1 VSTGIVARLRAPL
14 TGRADLGEV
23 LGSGWGSRSAADLA
37 RRPVRLGGSSATLG
51 DLFDLSG
58 PASGTIRFEGDLRQV
73 DRLAAGLAEGA
84 VIVEGHV
91 GEEVGLGMSGGSVVV
106 RGNAGPRAG
115 AAPPEARRGM
125 SGGELVI
132 HGNAGPE
139 AGVRMRRGLIAIGG
153 RAVANAG
160 AMMIAGTVVVLGA
173 AGPGA
178 GLWSK
183 RGSIVALGN
192 VFVPQTYRYACT
204 YQPSWLRLTLSRL
217 RVAYEL
223 PVKPRHLTGF
233 YHRYSGDL
241 ADLGRGEILE
251 WTAK

>member
-1 VSTGIVARLRAPL
+1 VSDGILARLRTPL
-14 TGRADLGEV
+14 TERADLGEV
-23 LGSGWGSRSAADLA
+23 LGAGWGSMSPAELA
-37 RRPVRLGGSSATLG
+37 RRPVRLGARPATFG
-51 DLFDLSG
+51 DLFELG
-58 PASGTIRFEGDLRQV
+58 GQASGSIRFEGDLRQV
-73 DRLAAGLAEGA
+73 DRLAAGMAEGA
-84 VIVEGHV
+84 VVIEGPV
-91 GEEVGLGMSGGSVVV
+91 GEEVALGMAGGSVVV

-115 AAPPEARRGM
+115 GAPPEARRGM
-125 SGGELVI
+125 SGGELII

-139 AGVRMRRGLIAIGG
+139 AGARMRRGLIAIGG

-183 RGSIVALGN
+183 RGSVVALSN
-192 VFVPQTYRYACT
+192 VFVPQTYRYDCT
-204 YQPSWLRLTLSRL
+204 YQPAWVRLTLSRL

-233 YHRYSGDL
+233 YRRYSGDL

-251 WTAK
+251 WTAQ

>member
-1 VSTGIVARLRAPL
+1 VSNGVVARLRAPL
-14 TGRADLGEV
+14 TERADLGEV
-23 LGSGWGSRSAADLA
+23 LGAGWGSMSPADLA
-37 RRPVRLGGSSATLG
+37 RRPVRMGGRAATFG
-51 DLFDLSG
+51 DLFEVGGQAGGS
-58 PASGTIRFEGDLRQV
+58 IRLEGDLRQV
-73 DRLAAGLAEGA
+73 DRLAAGLTEGTVIAES
-84 VIVEGHV
+84 HV

-125 SGGELVI
+125 SGGELII

-139 AGVRMRRGLIAIGG
+139 AGARMRRGLIAIGG

-192 VFVPQTYRYACT
+192 VFVPQTYRYDCT
-204 YQPSWLRLTLSRL
+204 YQPAWLRLTLSRL
-217 RVAYEL
+217 RAAYEL
-223 PVKPRHLTGF
+223 PVKTRHLTGF
-233 YHRYSGDL
+233 YRRYSGDL

-251 WTAK
+251 WTAQ

>member
-1 VSTGIVARLRAPL
+1 MSDGILARLRTPL
-14 TGRADLGEV
+14 TERADLGEV
-23 LGSGWGSRSAADLA
+23 LGAGWGSLSPAELA
-37 RRPVRLGGSSATLG
+37 RRPVRMGGRTATFG
-51 DLFDLSG
+51 DLFELGGQAAGS
-58 PASGTIRFEGDLRQV
+58 IRLQGDLRQV
-73 DRLAAGLAEGA
+73 DRLAAGLADGV
-84 VIVEGHV
+84 VIVEGNV

-115 AAPPEARRGM
+115 AAAQEARRGM
-125 SGGELVI
+125 SGGELII

-139 AGVRMRRGLIAIGG
+139 AGARMRRGLIAIGG

-183 RGSIVALGN
+183 RGSVVALGN

-204 YQPSWLRLTLSRL
+204 YQPVWLRLTLSRL

-233 YHRYSGDL
+233 YRRYCGDL

-251 WTAK
+251 WTAQ

>member
-1 VSTGIVARLRAPL
+1 
-14 TGRADLGEV
+14 V
-23 LGSGWGSRSAADLA
+23 LGIGWGSLGPTDLA
-37 RRPVRLGGSSATLG
+37 RRPVRAGGRAATFG
-51 DLFDLSG
+51 DLFELAGQAGGS
-58 PASGTIRFEGDLRQV
+58 IRFEGDLRQV
-73 DRLAAGLAEGA
+73 DRLAAGLAQGM
-84 VIVEGHV
+84 VIVDGHV
-91 GEEVGLGMSGGSVVV
+91 GEEVGLGMSGGSIVV

-115 AAPPEARRGM
+115 AAAAEARRGM
-125 SGGELVI
+125 SGGELII

-139 AGVRMRRGLIAIGG
+139 AGARMRRGLIAIGG

-192 VFVPQTYRYACT
+192 VFVPQTYRYDCT
-204 YQPSWLRLTLSRL
+204 YQPGWLRLTLSRL
-217 RVAYEL
+217 RVAYQL

-233 YHRYSGDL
+233 YRRYSGDL

-251 WTAK
+251 WTAQ

>member
-1 VSTGIVARLRAPL
+1 MDPA
-14 TGRADLGEV
+14 E
-23 LGSGWGSRSAADLA
+23 LA
-37 RRPVRLGGSSATLG
+37 RRPVGLGVRSVSLG

-58 PASGTIRFEGDLRQV
+58 RASGCIRFEGDLRQA

-91 GEEVGLGMSGGSVVV
+91 GEEVGVGMSGGGIVV

-115 AAPPEARRGM
+115 AAAPDARRGM

-132 HGNAGPE
+132 HGSAGAE
-139 AGVRMRRGLIAIGG
+139 AGARMRRGFIAVGG
-153 RAVANAG
+153 RAQANAG
-160 AMMIAGTVVVLGA
+160 AMMIAGTLVVLGA

-192 VFVPQTYRYACT
+192 VFVPHTYRYDCT
-204 YQPSWLRLTLSRL
+204 YQPTWLRLTLSRL
-217 RVAYEL
+217 RTTYEL
-223 PVKPRHLTGF
+223 PVKPRHLSGF